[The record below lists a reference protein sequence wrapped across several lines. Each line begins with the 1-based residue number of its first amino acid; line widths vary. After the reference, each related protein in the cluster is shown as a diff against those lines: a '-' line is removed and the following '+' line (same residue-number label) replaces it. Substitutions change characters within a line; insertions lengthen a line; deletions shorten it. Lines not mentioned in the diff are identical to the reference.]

1 MKVNPMKS
9 LMVAL
14 SLMLLVGCAESEI
27 VSETEGGANVGME
40 VSGNAAM
47 PTSFVA
53 GDSTTLE
60 IPSMSCQ
67 ISCFPKIKET
77 LEEMEGVEVVE
88 LVPQEDEVAINDHR
102 ITVKFNA
109 DVSSDATMKALAGAG
124 YDDAV
129 IQ

>member
-1 MKVNPMKS
+1 M
-9 LMVAL
+9 LAL
-14 SLMLLVGCAESEI
+14 GLVLFVGCAESE
-27 VSETEGGANVGME
+27 VDSSADSGSTQEME

-47 PTSFVA
+47 LTSFAA
-53 GDSTTLE
+53 GDETTLE

-77 LEEMEGVEVVE
+77 LEGMEGVEVVE

-109 DVSSDATMKALAGAG
+109 EVSSEATMQVLADAG
-124 YDDAV
+124 YDDAMV
-129 IQ
+129 K

>member
-1 MKVNPMKS
+1 MKN
-9 LMVAL
+9 LMLAL
-14 SLMLLVGCAESEI
+14 GLMLLVGCAESEV
-27 VSETEGGANVGME
+27 VSDTEGGSPLGTE

-53 GDSTTLE
+53 GDATTLE

-77 LEEMEGVEVVE
+77 LEGMEGVEVVE

-102 ITVKFNA
+102 ITVKFDA
-109 DVSSDATMKALAGAG
+109 DVSSDATMKALADAG

>member
-1 MKVNPMKS
+1 MKN
-9 LMVAL
+9 LILAL
-14 SLMLLVGCAESEI
+14 SLTLMVGCAESE
-27 VSETEGGANVGME
+27 VVTQTEGGSAVETEVAGNV
-40 VSGNAAM
+40 AM

-77 LEEMEGVEVVE
+77 LEGMEGVEVVE
-88 LVPQEDEVAINDHR
+88 LVPQEDDVAINDHR
-102 ITVKFNA
+102 ITVKFDS
-109 DVSSDATMKALAGAG
+109 DVSSDATMQALADAG

-129 IQ
+129 IK